1 MPEGVTTDVGRAVV
15 VMTDIS
21 FMLLMFIVMF
31 MLMIGTGTNVSNEL
45 GLKDAVGLPSGQVM
59 IGQHWSGRFS
69 IVQSCPIGL
78 VNGQTFKKHMSIASW
93 QVQFRHG
100 SLVMIRSPSS

>member
-31 MLMIGTGTNVSNEL
+31 MLMIGTGTDNFNNTVIS
-45 GLKDAVGLPSGQVM
+45 
-59 IGQHWSGRFS
+59 
-69 IVQSCPIGL
+69 
-78 VNGQTFKKHMSIASW
+78 
-93 QVQFRHG
+93 
-100 SLVMIRSPSS
+100 